1 MILSVILL
9 GIVNSPPKDLL
20 DLLRRYNSD
29 VQELTLALREIVLDE
44 LAPCYE
50 NIIEVYMISLVYA
63 SSERVTKDGIC
74 YIGVLKDR
82 VNLGFHHGTD
92 LRDPY
97 GLMEGTGKSMR
108 HIKVRHMSEA
118 LNPALRAY
126 LQEARERVGHDA
138 GLGTKR
144 TVTISVKRKS
154 AAKRVIG
161 RRPVF

>member
-1 MILSVILL
+1 M
-9 GIVNSPPKDLL
+9 NNPPKDLL
-20 DLLRRYNSD
+20 DLLKRYNSE
-29 VQELTLALREIVLDE
+29 VQELALALRGIVLDE

-63 SSERVTKDGIC
+63 SSERVMKDGIC

-82 VNLGFHHGTD
+82 VNLGFHHGAD

-108 HIKVRHMSEA
+108 HIKVRHMSDA

-126 LQEARERVGHDA
+126 LQEARERVGHDV

-144 TVTISVKRKS
+144 TVTILVKRKS
-154 AAKRVIG
+154 VAKRVIG
-161 RRPVF
+161 QRPVS

>member
-1 MILSVILL
+1 
-9 GIVNSPPKDLL
+9 VNNPPKDLL
-20 DLLRRYNSD
+20 DLLQRYNSD
-29 VQELTLALREIVLDE
+29 VQELTLALREVVLDE

-63 SSERVTKDGIC
+63 SSERVMQDGIC

-82 VNLGFHHGTD
+82 VNLGFHHGTG

-97 GLMEGTGKSMR
+97 GLMEGTGTSMR
-108 HIKVRHMSEA
+108 HIKVRNMSDA

-154 AAKRVIG
+154 AAKRLIG
-161 RRPVF
+161 RRPV

>member
-1 MILSVILL
+1 MRPGIPVILL
-9 GIVNSPPKDLL
+9 GIVNNPPKDLL
-20 DLLRRYNSD
+20 DLLKRYDPD
-29 VQELTLALREIVLDE
+29 VQELTLALRGIVLDE

-63 SSERVTKDGIC
+63 SSERVMKDGIC

-108 HIKVRHMSEA
+108 HIKVRHMSDA

-126 LQEARERVGHDA
+126 LQEACERVGHNT
-138 GLGTKR
+138 GLGAKR
-144 TVTISVKRKS
+144 TVTI
-154 AAKRVIG
+154 
-161 RRPVF
+161 